1 MQFRNWARHVRLTAL
16 GTLLCLLAA
25 ASFVEA
31 KVGWYSPDFTARV
44 ELSSTKVRAD
54 DAPKMVVSAP
64 SASIP
69 TPSALPHGVLIG
81 AIVILAALSLS
92 TLAICDSGE
101 TSIAAASPGSF
112 PPLYLRPPPRR

>member
-16 GTLLCLLAA
+16 GVVLCLLAA

-31 KVGWYSPDFTARV
+31 KVGSYSPDFTARV
-44 ELSSTKVRAD
+44 ELSSTKVRPD
-54 DAPKMVVSAP
+54 DAPKLTVSAS

-69 TPSALPHGVLIG
+69 TPNPLPHGLLVG
-81 AIVILAALSLS
+81 ALVILAALSLS
-92 TLAICDSGE
+92 TLAVCDSGD
-101 TSIAAASPGSF
+101 TLVAAGSPGSF